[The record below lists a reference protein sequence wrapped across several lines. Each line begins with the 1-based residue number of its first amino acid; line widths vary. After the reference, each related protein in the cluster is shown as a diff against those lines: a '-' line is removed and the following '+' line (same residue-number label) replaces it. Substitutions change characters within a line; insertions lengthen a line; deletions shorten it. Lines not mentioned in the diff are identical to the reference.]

1 MLDQQ
6 DQGFPRIQSMCPQ
19 HLVAWRP
26 FAVEDQI
33 HARRSDHM
41 DSPRLFSP
49 PLEAGGALSRGGK
62 VDVGEPTDRVADG
75 LIDVAGT
82 LPAMEMC
89 DRDAQVRRG
98 DGSSQHLPLIAE

>member
-49 PLEAGGALSRGGK
+49 PLEAGGALSRGGEGGGGGAP
-62 VDVGEPTDRVADG
+62 DLVGGGA
-75 LIDVAGT
+75 T
-82 LPAMEMC
+82 LRR
-89 DRDAQVRRG
+89 RDAPAAGAWGGGEDRRRAG
-98 DGSSQHLPLIAE
+98 GA